1 MRKIIYISTLALGL
15 AACTRVPITNRS
27 QLNMLPESE
36 MISLSLS
43 EYSNFLAKNPT
54 LPSSN
59 PNEQMVERI
68 GARISSAVESYFRQR
83 NMANR
88 LEGYKWEFHLV
99 ENKQANAW
107 CMPGG
112 KVVVYSGLLPFT
124 QDETGLAF
132 VMGHEISHAVA
143 RHGNERMSEG
153 LIAQAGGLALNVA
166 LSQKSE
172 QTRNIFLTAYGV
184 GANYGVMLP
193 YSRIHESEADK
204 LGLVFMSIA
213 GYNPNEAATFF
224 ERMAKG
230 SGPKP
235 PELMSTHPSD
245 ETRIRDIK
253 AFLPEALKYYK
264 PQ

>member
-1 MRKIIYISTLALGL
+1 MRKLVIIGVAALTIT
-15 AACTRVPITNRS
+15 ACTRVPITNRS

-36 MISLSLS
+36 MIGLSLT
-43 EYSNFLAKNPT
+43 EYNTFLSKSIVE
-54 LPSSN
+54 PSSSA
-59 PNEQMVERI
+59 NEQMVERI
-68 GARISSAVESYFRQR
+68 GARISSAVESYFRQ
-83 NMANR
+83 NKMSKR

-99 ENKQANAW
+99 DDKQANAW

-112 KVVVYSGLLPFT
+112 KVVVYSGLLPYT

-132 VMGHEISHAVA
+132 VMGHEIGHAVA

-193 YSRIHESEADK
+193 YSRTHESEADK
-204 LGLVFMSIA
+204 LGLVFMAIA
-213 GYNPNEAATFF
+213 GYNPAEASVFF
-224 ERMAKG
+224 ERMSKG

-235 PELMSTHPSD
+235 PELLSTHPSD

-253 AFLPEALKYYK
+253 AFLPQALKYYK

>member
-1 MRKIIYISTLALGL
+1 MRKLIFVSALTISI

-36 MISLSLS
+36 MISMSLTEYTSFLS
-43 EYSNFLAKNPT
+43 KNQVEPA
-54 LPSSN
+54 SS

-68 GARISSAVESYFRQR
+68 GARISSAVETYFRQQ
-83 NMANR
+83 NMSKR

-99 ENKQANAW
+99 DSKQANAW

-112 KVVVYSGLLPFT
+112 KVVVYSGLLPYT

-166 LSQKSE
+166 LAQKSE

-193 YSRIHESEADK
+193 YSRTHESEADK
-204 LGLVFMSIA
+204 LLKLPPFLNA
-213 GYNPNEAATFF
+213 WQKAA
-224 ERMAKG
+224 AQNH
-230 SGPKP
+230 
-235 PELMSTHPSD
+235 LN
-245 ETRIRDIK
+245 
-253 AFLPEALKYYK
+253 Y
-264 PQ
+264 